1 MPCRSVGDH
10 DGVSG
15 TPSSNGAHSGLGV
28 GEWVLRAIPD
38 GLWVLDER
46 GTTTYANEA
55 AALLLD
61 VDLAATAGLS
71 AYDVLDRRD
80 HQRFRDHLA
89 DLARGHV
96 LEDELELSLRRG
108 DGSTRTVAARVSPVT
123 DDDGQVRGWVHRLV
137 ERTGPAVAAWD
148 LERRERRLATA
159 FRTAR
164 MGTWQW
170 DVRAGVLT
178 GSPELLELCEVSS
191 ITELTYAALTD
202 RMMPED
208 RATFREAITAA
219 LETPQA
225 VEFDFPLDSDTGVR
239 RWFRGRGR
247 SWGDAAGRVVGFAG
261 TAQDVTE
268 HKENDMALAFLSAM
282 GRAANEAGTLH
293 EVLLAAEA
301 LVRPY
306 AQWPAVVISAPY
318 SRDSDQLFHLDVG
331 WDDGSEARG
340 LLARELAERVARE
353 QELTCVVGPEGTVL
367 VAGAVVAG
375 GRLGCVLVCDTLRT
389 TPLSA
394 VDENVYAQMLTLL
407 ASVAQ
412 REWAA
417 EDLAAARDEALQAS
431 RAKTEFLATMS
442 HEIRTPLNGVL
453 GLSELLAS
461 TDLTAHQRRLSRGVD
476 QAGRTLLALV
486 NDILD
491 LSKVEAGRLD
501 LEEVAFDPVTVVES
515 SVELVAD
522 TAREKRLELIV
533 AVASDVPALVLG
545 DPVRFGQVITNLAA
559 NAVKFTS
566 RGEVVLRVLPLEDGR
581 LRVEVRD
588 TGIGITRDAA
598 ARLFQ
603 AFSQADSSTTRE
615 YGGTGLGLA
624 ISKRIVGAMGGDI
637 GLESEPGEG
646 STFWFEVPLPAAP
659 EDAGTGASSTGDA
672 GEVEAL
678 RRAPLVGLR
687 VLVVDDNETN
697 RLILSERLTG
707 LQMVVGSVDSAAAAL
722 RALDQA
728 SESGTAYD
736 LALLDYMMP
745 GTDGEQLARQVRA
758 DARHDGT
765 RLGLL
770 SSVRDHR
777 AGFLEGSGVDVVL
790 SKPVLPSHLVDA
802 LLVLA
807 REGQPC
813 PERRTPTSR
822 ALPATAHA
830 RGRVLVVEDNPVN
843 QLVAEG
849 VLERCGYEVVI
860 ADDGAAGL
868 AAFTEDP
875 RGFDAILM
883 DCQMPVLDGYAATR
897 AIRAREVDGS
907 RVPVI
912 AMTAAVVAEE
922 RERCVS
928 AGMDDFLS
936 KPVDVALLESTLRRW
951 IPEGS
956 ASVPV
961 EHPTFDPTRIRD
973 LLEEGAADEDLVRRM
988 ITRFAERA
996 TLAQHELAEAS
1007 ASGSADDVV
1016 RVAHSLRGGAA
1027 NLGMSALARL
1037 CEAMELAAHR
1047 GEVPSAR
1054 GLHEVDVELAA
1065 AQVALGQVLLTAS

>member
-1 MPCRSVGDH
+1 MASTPVGDH

-15 TPSSNGAHSGLGV
+15 TPSSNGAHSGPGV
-28 GEWVLRAIPD
+28 EEWVLRAIPD
-38 GLWVLDER
+38 GLWVLDEH

-61 VDLAATAGLS
+61 VDPVATAGLS

-123 DDDGQVRGWVHRLV
+123 DDHGQVRGWVHRLV

-148 LERRERRLATA
+148 LERRERRLAAA

-170 DVRAGVLT
+170 DVHAGVLT

-191 ITELTYAALTD
+191 ITELTYAALAD

-208 RATFREAITAA
+208 RTAFRDAITAA

-225 VEFDFPLDSDTGVR
+225 LEFDFPLDSDTGVR

-247 SWGDAAGRVVGFAG
+247 SWGDAGGRVVGLAG

-340 LLARELAERVARE
+340 LLARELAEQVARE

-394 VDENVYAQMLTLL
+394 VDERVYEQMLTLL

-431 RAKTEFLATMS
+431 RAKSEFQATMS

-501 LEEVAFDPVTVVES
+501 LEEVGFDPVTVVES

-522 TAREKRLELIV
+522 TAREKRLELVV

-566 RGEVVLRVLPLEDGR
+566 RGEVVLRVLPLEGGR

-588 TGIGITRDAA
+588 TGIGISRDAA
-598 ARLFQ
+598 DRLFQ

-624 ISKRIVGAMGGDI
+624 ISKRIVGAMGGEI
-637 GLESEPGEG
+637 GLESEPGRG
-646 STFWFEVPLPAAP
+646 STFWFEVPLPAAS
-659 EDAGTGASSTGDA
+659 DQDSGGTGTGDL
-672 GEVEAL
+672 ETL
-678 RRAPLVGLR
+678 RREPLVGLR

-728 SESGTAYD
+728 SESGAAYD

-745 GTDGEQLARQVRA
+745 GTDGEQLARRVRA

-777 AGFLEGSGVDVVL
+777 AGFLEGSGVEVVL

-813 PERRTPTSR
+813 QERRTPPSR
-822 ALPATAHA
+822 DVPGPAGA

-897 AIRAREVDGS
+897 AIRAREVEGS

-928 AGMDDFLS
+928 AGMDDFVS

-951 IPEGS
+951 IPERSVS
-956 ASVPV
+956 APV
-961 EHPTFDPTRIRD
+961 EHPTFDPTRIRE
-973 LLEEGAADEDLVRRM
+973 LLDEGAADEDLVRRM

-1054 GLHEVDVELAA
+1054 RLHEVDVELAA
-1065 AQVALGQVLLTAS
+1065 AQVALGRVLLTAS